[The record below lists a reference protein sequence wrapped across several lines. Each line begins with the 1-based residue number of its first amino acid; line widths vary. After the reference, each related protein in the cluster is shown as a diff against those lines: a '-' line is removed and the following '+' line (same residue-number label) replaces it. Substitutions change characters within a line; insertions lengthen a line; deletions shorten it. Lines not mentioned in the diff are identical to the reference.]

1 MLGYVFAKPKSFCFE
16 RPRGSFSLC
25 RETKVE
31 LRKLQID
38 IRIYMV
44 YKCQLERKKTGRE
57 LVQDTTFGQRY
68 SISK

>member
-31 LRKLQID
+31 LRKIHLYIL
-38 IRIYMV
+38 IYMV
-44 YKCQLERKKTGRE
+44 YTCQLEREKTCRE
-57 LVQDTTFGQRY
+57 RVQDTSFGQRY